1 MKDFKK
7 YYIIPAPPEEVYLAL
22 TISATIQLW
31 SGDLAEMS
39 AEPGTEFSLWDGSI
53 VGKNLEFETGKKIV
67 QEWYFGDEPKQDEK
81 SIVTI
86 KLHPDAQGTSV
97 ELKHINIPDE
107 DYDDIVDGWN
117 DIYFGSLRE
126 FYE

>member
-7 YYIIPAPPEEVYLAL
+7 YYIIPAQPEEVYLAL
-22 TISATIQLW
+22 TLSATIQLW
-31 SGDLAEMS
+31 SGDYAEMS
-39 AEPGTEFSLWDGSI
+39 AVPGTEFSLWDGSI
-53 VGKNLEFETGKKIV
+53 VGKNLEFETSKKIV
-67 QEWYFGDEPKQDEK
+67 QEWYFGDEVGKDNK

-86 KLHPDAQGTSV
+86 KLHADAQGTSV
-97 ELKHINIPDE
+97 ELKHINIPDD

-117 DIYFGSLRE
+117 TIYFGSLRE